1 MREKFEYYYVL
12 DPVLGSRPTFSIPY
26 STGDLDEGALDLN
39 RSEFNETLNDEVSD
53 DKNEG
58 FIPFT
63 SNSSSDINSNISFSI
78 DTNLIVNTNIDSNFN
93 TGCNCSTIIG

>member
-12 DPVLGSRPTFSIPY
+12 DPVLGSRPTFYTPY

-39 RSEFNETLNDEVSD
+39 RSEFNETLNDEGSD

-63 SNSSSDINSNISFSI
+63 SPAPVLGQTRAPISTPTSG
-78 DTNLIVNTNIDSNFN
+78 LA
-93 TGCNCSTIIG
+93 STQT